1 MNRVYTDFLV
11 ADDSF
16 FSGISAVFN
25 LDGNFYRYNRSATTQ
40 AADVRA
46 IRQDF
51 AMIGQDIRDVVESV
65 GRSESAQLPLA
76 L

>member
-1 MNRVYTDFLV
+1 MERFYTDFLV

-16 FSGISAVFN
+16 LTGMGTIFN
-25 LDGNFYRYNRSATTQ
+25 LDGNFYRYNRSGTTS
-40 AADVRA
+40 AADARA

-51 AMIGQDIRDVVESV
+51 AMIGQDIRDVAESV
-65 GRSESAQLPLA
+65 EKDQSDQLMMA